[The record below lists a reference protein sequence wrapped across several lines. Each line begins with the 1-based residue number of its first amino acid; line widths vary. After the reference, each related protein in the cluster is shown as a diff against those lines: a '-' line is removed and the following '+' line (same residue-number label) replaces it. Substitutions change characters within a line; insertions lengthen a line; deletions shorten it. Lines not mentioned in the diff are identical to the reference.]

1 MKRNIKLLALFNF
14 FTDFNFFS
22 AILILYFAKV
32 TGSYALGMSI
42 FSITMFSSALFEVPT
57 GILSDKIGRK
67 RTVTAGA
74 MAAVISVI
82 CYAIGG
88 TYWVLVLGALVEG
101 LSRAFYSGNNNAL
114 LHDSLRDIHQAD
126 AYDHYLGKTSAMFEI
141 ALLVGTVTGSIIAY
155 FSYSWVM
162 WLSVIPQ
169 LICLFISLFLTEP
182 SSLPSTTTNVYAHLS
197 KAVQHI
203 WNNKL
208 LRLLSLNEI
217 IGFGVGESTF
227 QFKSAFIA
235 TLWPTWAIGF
245 SKALSFLGAAISF
258 WFAGKLIKKFGGIN
272 LMLFETCINRVINCV
287 SALFPT
293 VVSPVLM
300 SSTSFLYGTT
310 EVASNTLMQREFTE
324 TERATLASVVSFAGN
339 IVFGLFSILVGFVAD
354 KTSPASAI
362 LMAQLFYLPTIMILW
377 KIKKQHI

>member
-1 MKRNIKLLALFNF
+1 MNRNIKLLALFNF